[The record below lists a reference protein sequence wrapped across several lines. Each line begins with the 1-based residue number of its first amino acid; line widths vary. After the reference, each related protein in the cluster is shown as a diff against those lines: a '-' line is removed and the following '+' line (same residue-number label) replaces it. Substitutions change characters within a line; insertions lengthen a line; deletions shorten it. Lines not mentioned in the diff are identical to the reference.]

1 MPTPASTIKT
11 YAEFMERFRALG
23 PFAAP
28 AIRDG
33 ETVEQPAEGAV
44 PAVAAPSALPPEC
57 SHRWRFVES
66 SDVWYCPKCKA
77 TEVAE

>member
-57 SHRWRFVES
+57 SHRWRFVNSRDLFACHE
-66 SDVWYCPKCKA
+66 CGL
-77 TEVAE
+77 TEAAE